1 MCVTSEGINGNFQH
15 PYATRLKRKEPLFC
29 HGTNQQPASMIQTHL
44 YLIIFNQKIVVMT
57 EFSKSVVS
65 CLTEWGKTSAAC
77 NGNIECLE
85 QSARQLRECL
95 DAAFPDSKK
104 IELESDKVNYM
115 LSSVFFLANRLS
127 KAIEGLAEF
136 DRVMNSTEKM
146 GKVSIEEKEN
156 QEMHTKF
163 QQELDDILAKYF

>member
-1 MCVTSEGINGNFQH
+1 
-15 PYATRLKRKEPLFC
+15 
-29 HGTNQQPASMIQTHL
+29 
-44 YLIIFNQKIVVMT
+44 MT
-57 EFSKSVVS
+57 EFSKSVVN
-65 CLTEWGKTSAAC
+65 CITEWGKRSAGC
-77 NGNIECLE
+77 NGNTECLE

-104 IELESDKVNYM
+104 VELESDKVNYM

-136 DRVMNSTEKM
+136 DRVMSSTEKV
-146 GKVSIEEKEN
+146 GRASLEEKEN

-163 QQELDDILAKYF
+163 QEELDEILAKYF

>member
-1 MCVTSEGINGNFQH
+1 MTFKLKIN
-15 PYATRLKRKEPLFC
+15 L
-29 HGTNQQPASMIQTHL
+29 
-44 YLIIFNQKIVVMT
+44 MT
-57 EFSKSVVS
+57 EFSKSVVN
-65 CLTEWGKTSAAC
+65 CITEWGKRSAIC
-77 NGNIECLE
+77 NGDTGCLE
-85 QSARQLRECL
+85 ESARQLRECL
-95 DAAFPDSKK
+95 DAAFPDAKK

-136 DRVMNSTEKM
+136 DKVMNSTEKM

>member
-1 MCVTSEGINGNFQH
+1 
-15 PYATRLKRKEPLFC
+15 
-29 HGTNQQPASMIQTHL
+29 
-44 YLIIFNQKIVVMT
+44 MT
-57 EFSKSVVS
+57 EFSRTVIN
-65 CLTEWGKTSAAC
+65 CLDEWSRRSTACSGKRD
-77 NGNIECLE
+77 CLE
-85 QSARQLRECL
+85 ESAKQLRECL

-104 IELESDKVNYM
+104 VELESDKVNYM